1 MDMKRLAIGTIVGA
15 VTMHAAGYLLFQL
28 ALVDFYAMNVGSA
41 TGVER
46 DVTLQW
52 ALAVGNIPLAA
63 LITYCIDSRS
73 GAPTIAGGFV
83 TGAVIGFV
91 VWFHAD
97 FIMYG
102 FTNVWNLT
110 LTIVDPP
117 LSAIT
122 RGIAGALIAAVL
134 ARVPKGSA
142 ARPAE

>member
-1 MDMKRLAIGTIVGA
+1 
-15 VTMHAAGYLLFQL
+15 
-28 ALVDFYAMNVGSA
+28 
-41 TGVER
+41 
-46 DVTLQW
+46 
-52 ALAVGNIPLAA
+52 
-63 LITYCIDSRS
+63 
-73 GAPTIAGGFV
+73 V

-142 ARPAE
+142 VRPAE